1 MIQRTTEA
9 LDLRDPL
16 DLERAEEST
25 AAAARAIAHDGSLRF
40 RGHLL
45 HRGNRPAPARA
56 PHVRPSV
63 DTQDL
68 GDLRGAADGIALR
81 VLHTDLAVYSRHRP
95 EEGLADLLY
104 ELLEQFRVEAL
115 SPESTSGVRAN
126 LRHRFE
132 SWSSAYIGEGLLEND
147 VGLLIFSVVHV
158 CRSRVLAEPID
169 ERVND
174 HTEATRFGIYD
185 VMGRD
190 LLALRPAIQDQSI
203 YAQHAAVIARNVAA
217 LAEETSRDDEGRPSP
232 PSAILAMLEFNA
244 FEQDNAATQSDGA
257 GSRVGPGQG
266 YDVFTEAYDQ
276 TLDIAQI
283 VLPHSQV
290 RTRADLD
297 ALVGEHRPLGAYLRR
312 SALALYPEPRDE
324 AWESEQ
330 EQGYLDP
337 RLLTGLVT
345 GSSDGRIFRRTTPQM
360 RPGGAVTVLV
370 DCSGSMKGVMP
381 QVAVLVD
388 LLVRALDTAG
398 VATEVLGYTTGAW
411 SGGRPY
417 REWLAS
423 GRPPHPGRLNESLNL
438 VFKDAATSWRR
449 ARGRISGLLWTP
461 TFREGIDGEALE
473 WAYDRLR
480 GIDADRRSLLLIC
493 DGSPMDGAT
502 ALTNDEDY
510 LDRHLLEVVDA
521 IEADPAVDLAGL
533 GIGHDMSA
541 YLRRSRIVDPDGILD
556 RETARSVLGFL
567 APA

>member
-1 MIQRTTEA
+1 MGSAEG
-9 LDLRDPL
+9 LDLRDPI
-16 DLERAEEST
+16 DLERAEEAT
-25 AAAARAIAHDGSLRF
+25 AAAARAIAHDGGLRF

-81 VLHTDLAVYSRHRP
+81 VLHTDPQIYARHRP

-104 ELLEQFRVEAL
+104 EMLEQFRVEAL
-115 SPESTSGVRAN
+115 APRSVWGVRAN
-126 LRHRFE
+126 LDHRFA
-132 SWSSAYIGEGLLEND
+132 SWSDAYIGEGLLEND
-147 VGLLIFSVVHV
+147 VGLLVFSVVHV
-158 CRSRVLAEPID
+158 CRSRVLAQPID
-169 ERVND
+169 EHVND

-190 LLALRPAIQDQSI
+190 LLALRPSIDDQ
-203 YAQHAAVIARNVAA
+203 ATFAEHAAAIARNVAA
-217 LAEETSRDDEGRPSP
+217 LAAETSRDDAGRPSP
-232 PSAILAMLEFNA
+232 PSSILAMLEFNA
-244 FEQDNAATQSDGA
+244 FEQQEAPPASSGAQSRLGPGA
-257 GSRVGPGQG
+257 G
-266 YDVFTEAYDQ
+266 YAVFTESYDR
-276 TLDIAQI
+276 TVDIADI
-283 VLPHSQV
+283 VLPHAQLQ
-290 RTRADLD
+290 TRADLD
-297 ALVGEHRPLGAYLRR
+297 ALAAEHGRLGAYLRR
-312 SALALYPEPRDE
+312 SALTLYPEPRDE
-324 AWESEQ
+324 AWTSEQ

-337 RLLTGLVT
+337 RLLSGLVT
-345 GSSDGRIFRRTTPQM
+345 RRSDGRIFRRNDPQM
-360 RPGGAVTVLV
+360 RPAGAVTVLI
-370 DCSGSMKGVMP
+370 DCSGSMKGVIP
-381 QVAVLVD
+381 HVAVLVD
-388 LLVRALDTAG
+388 LLVRALDNSG

-438 VFKDAATSWRR
+438 VFKDAGTSWRR

-473 WAYDRLR
+473 WAYGRLR
-480 GIDADRRSLLLIC
+480 SIDADRRSLLLIC

-521 IEADPAVDLAGL
+521 IETDPAVELSGL

-541 YLRRSRIVDPDGILD
+541 YLRRSRIVDPEGILT
-556 RETARSVLGFL
+556 RETAGAILGFL
-567 APA
+567 APP

>member
-1 MIQRTTEA
+1 MGTTET

-16 DLERAEEST
+16 DLERAEEVT
-25 AAAARAIAHDGSLRF
+25 AAAARAIAHDPGLRF

-68 GDLRGAADGIALR
+68 GDLRGAADAIALR
-81 VLHTDLAVYSRHRP
+81 VLHTDPSTYARYRP
-95 EEGLADLLY
+95 DEGLADLLY

-115 SPESTSGVRAN
+115 APESAQGLRAN
-126 LRHRFE
+126 VRHRFA
-132 SWSSAYIGEGLLEND
+132 SWSDAYIGEGLLEND
-147 VGLLIFSVVHV
+147 VGLLVFSVVHV

-185 VMGRD
+185 MLGPD
-190 LLALRPAIQDQSI
+190 LLGLRPAIGDQAI
-203 YAQHAAVIARNVAA
+203 YAQHAAAIAHRVAA
-217 LAEETSRDDEGRPSP
+217 LAEEASSDDEGRPSP

-244 FEQDNAATQSDGA
+244 FEHEDATTTPSG
-257 GSRVGPGQG
+257 GSSRVGPGEG
-266 YDVFTEAYDQ
+266 YDIFTESYDQ

-283 VLPHSQV
+283 VLPHSQRV
-290 RTRADLD
+290 TRADLD
-297 ALVGEHRPLGAYLRR
+297 ALVAEHRPLGAYLRR
-312 SALALYPEPRDE
+312 SALVLYPEPRDE

-330 EQGYLDP
+330 EQGHLDP
-337 RLLTGLVT
+337 RLLTSLVT

-388 LLVRALDTAG
+388 LLVRALDDAG

-417 REWLAS
+417 REWLAA

-438 VFKDAATSWRR
+438 VFKDASTSWRR

-480 GIDADRRSLLLIC
+480 GIDADRRTLLLIC

-510 LDRHLLEVVDA
+510 LDRHLLDVVDA
-521 IEADPAVDLAGL
+521 IEADAGVDLVGL

-541 YLRRSRIVDPDGILD
+541 YLRRSRIVDPERILD
-556 RETARSVLGFL
+556 RETARSLLGFL